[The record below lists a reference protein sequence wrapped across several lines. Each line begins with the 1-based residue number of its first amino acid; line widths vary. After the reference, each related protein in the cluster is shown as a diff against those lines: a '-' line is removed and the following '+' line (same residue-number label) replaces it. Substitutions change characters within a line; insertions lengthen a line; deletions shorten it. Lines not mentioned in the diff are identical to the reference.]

1 MKKPSVNFL
10 RGSGLS
16 TRLIVW
22 GLLLILFTAGTIWTI
37 LHLQSLASD
46 QEGTLRNNAMMQ
58 LLTEQIETQSTK
70 ALQGDNPSLVSLS
83 YSINQ
88 FQEKLSSQRQFLDP
102 KLLEFS
108 NKTSQSWGLYEK
120 QLDKIIKTGPQIQ
133 VISESASYI
142 RDSLPELKN
151 ISNQIANAIS
161 ADEGSDKALVVVALR
176 QLELSERIEN
186 GLNKIMRGDTE
197 ALGAVESFVRDL
209 TQFGR
214 GLSTM
219 QNGNQAAGVFSV
231 KDLSVIEMLRKN
243 SILFTS
249 INDKARD
256 IEQITSELWSFN
268 QTGDS
273 LPGLSEDLR
282 NQLKEFEETTSDF
295 YTQSSLWSKI
305 AAVLAFLALLSFV
318 GFLYSIYGFTKHQ
331 LEDEKERNDNNQR
344 AILRLL
350 DEMSSLAEGD
360 LTVAATVSE
369 DITGAIADSVNFA
382 IEQLR
387 TLVRTINDTSVKV
400 TTAASDSSGVARQ
413 LAGASARQSR
423 QMVSVSSAVT
433 EMSKSIDRVSKNAKD
448 STSVAERSVVL
459 AQNGVSTVRQT
470 ISGMDTIRQQIQETS
485 KRIKR
490 LGESSQEIGN
500 IVSLINDI
508 ADQTNILA
516 LNAAIQAS
524 AAGEAGRGF
533 AVVADEV
540 QRLAERSAAAT
551 KQIEGLV
558 KTIQSDTSEAVVSM
572 EASTTQVVEGAQQA
586 EQAGKALSEIE
597 TVSRSLAGIIS
608 GISTEATEQASSSA
622 RIAKTMT
629 AIRDIT
635 AQTSAGTTHTAKS
648 INRLAELSE
657 DLQSSVSG
665 FRLPEEVIQPK
676 GDNVDVQ
683 YDASTEMMESVEFS
697 ELKEAA
703 PDKSLEKAG

>member
-16 TRLIVW
+16 TRLVVW
-22 GLLLILFTAGTIWTI
+22 GLLLILFTAGTIWTV
-37 LHLQSLASD
+37 LHLQSLTSD
-46 QEGTLRNNAMMQ
+46 QEGTLRNNALMQ

-70 ALQGDNPSLVSLS
+70 ALQGDNPALVNLS

-88 FQEKLSSQRQFLDP
+88 FEEKLSTQRKFLDP
-102 KLLEFS
+102 KLLDFS
-108 NKTSQSWGLYEK
+108 NETAQSWGLYEK
-120 QLDKIIKTGPQIQ
+120 QLDKIVKTGPQIQ
-133 VISESASYI
+133 VISDSATYI
-142 RDSLPELKN
+142 EDSLPELKN
-151 ISNQIANAIS
+151 LSNQIASAIS
-161 ADEGSDKALVVVALR
+161 ADEESDKALVVVALR

-186 GLNKIMRGDTE
+186 GLNKILRGDTE

-231 KDLSVIEMLRKN
+231 KSLSVQEMLRKN

-282 NQLKEFEETTSDF
+282 KQLKEFEETASDF
-295 YTQSSLWSKI
+295 YAQRSLWSKI
-305 AAVLAFLALLSFV
+305 AAVLAFLGLLSFV

-400 TTAASDSSGVARQ
+400 TTAATDSSGVARQ

-448 STSVAERSVVL
+448 STSVAKRSVAL
-459 AQNGVSTVRQT
+459 AQNGVTTVRQT
-470 ISGMDTIRQQIQETS
+470 IAGMDTIRQQIQETS

-558 KTIQSDTSEAVVSM
+558 KTIQSDTSEAVISM

-648 INRLAELSE
+648 INRLAELSG

-676 GDNVDVQ
+676 GDNVDVN
-683 YDASTEMMESVEFS
+683 YDPSTEVMEAVELS
-697 ELKEAA
+697 EIKKAM

>member
-1 MKKPSVNFL
+1 MNLPKINIF
-10 RGSGLS
+10 RGSGLT
-16 TRLIVW
+16 TRLIIW
-22 GLLLILFTAGTIWTI
+22 GVLFIIFTVASIWSV
-37 LHLQSLASD
+37 LHLQSLTDDEQGA
-46 QEGTLRNNAMMQ
+46 LRNNSMMQ
-58 LLTEQIETQSTK
+58 LVTERIDTQSNK
-70 ALQGDNPSLVSLS
+70 ALQGDNVALVQLS
-83 YSINQ
+83 ASIVRFEDYLTKQ
-88 FQEKLSSQRQFLDP
+88 GGFLDP
-102 KLLEFS
+102 SLNEFYS
-108 NKTSQSWGLYEK
+108 KSRSDWSVYEK
-120 QLDKIIKTGPQIQ
+120 QLDKIIQTGPQIK
-133 VISESASYI
+133 VISESADYI
-142 RDSLPELKN
+142 NDSLPELKKL
-151 ISNQIANAIS
+151 SNDVANSLSQS
-161 ADEGSDKALVVVALR
+161 ADAEKPILTIALR
-176 QLELSERIEN
+176 QLELAERIEN
-186 GLNKIMRGDTE
+186 RLNKIMRGDAE
-197 ALGAVESFVRDL
+197 ALGAVDPFIRDL
-209 TQFGR
+209 TQFGKA
-214 GLSTM
+214 LSTM
-219 QNGNQAAGVFSV
+219 QNGNQAAGVFSI
-231 KDLSVIEMLRKN
+231 KDLPVREMLRKN

-273 LPGLSEDLR
+273 LPGLSENLR
-282 NQLKEFEETTSDF
+282 TQLNEFEETLTDF
-295 YTQSSLWSKI
+295 YAQRSWWSKI
-305 AAVLAFLALLSFV
+305 AMVLAGLALLSFV
-318 GFLYSIYGFTKHQ
+318 GFLFSIYGFTRQK
-331 LEDEKERNDNNQR
+331 LEEEKERNENNQR

-400 TTAASDSSGVARQ
+400 TTAASDTSGVAKQ

-433 EMSKSIDRVSKNAKD
+433 EMSRSIDRVSKNARD
-448 STSVAERSVVL
+448 SSGVAERSVKL

-558 KTIQSDTSEAVVSM
+558 KTIQSDTGEAVISM
-572 EASTTQVVEGAQQA
+572 EASTAQVVEGAQQA
-586 EQAGKALSEIE
+586 EAAGKALSEIE
-597 TVSRSLAGIIS
+597 TVSRSLAGLIN
-608 GISTEATEQASSSA
+608 GISTEATEQASSSSK
-622 RIAKTMT
+622 IAKTMT

-635 AQTSAGTTHTAKS
+635 AQTSAGTTHTANS

-665 FRLPEEVIQPK
+665 FRLPEETIQPK
-676 GDNVDVQ
+676 GDNVSVGYNADTAMIEGSGIDQ
-683 YDASTEMMESVEFS
+683 LREASQASGQGKVS
-697 ELKEAA
+697 
-703 PDKSLEKAG
+703 

>member
-1 MKKPSVNFL
+1 MKKPSLNIL

-22 GLLLILFTAGTIWTI
+22 GILLIMFTAGAIWTV
-37 LHLQSLASD
+37 LHLQNLGKN
-46 QEGTLRNNAMMQ
+46 QQGTLSNNAMMQ
-58 LLTEQIETQSTK
+58 LLTEQLDTQSTK
-70 ALQGDNPSLVSLS
+70 ALQGDNPALVNLS
-83 YSINQ
+83 YSIDQ
-88 FQEKLSSQRQFLDP
+88 FEEKLAKQRQFLDP
-102 KLLEFS
+102 KLQEVA
-108 NKTSQSWGLYEK
+108 NKTAESWRKYEK
-120 QLDKIIKTGPQIQ
+120 QLDKIVKTGPQIQ

-142 RDSLPELKN
+142 RDSLPELKSV
-151 ISNQIANAIS
+151 SNQIVNSIS
-161 ADEGSDKALVVVALR
+161 ADADSDKPLVVVAMR
-176 QLELSERIEN
+176 QLELEERIEN

-209 TQFGR
+209 TQFGK
-214 GLSTM
+214 GLGTM

-231 KDLSVIEMLRKN
+231 KDVSVREMLRKN
-243 SILFTS
+243 SIIFTS

-268 QTGDS
+268 QTGES

-282 NQLKEFEETTSDF
+282 KQLKEFEETVADF
-295 YTQSSLWSKI
+295 YTQRSWLSKI
-305 AAVLAFLALLSFV
+305 AAVLAGLALLSFV
-318 GFLYSIYGFTKHQ
+318 GFLYSIYGFTKQQ

-387 TLVRTINDTSVKV
+387 SLVRTINDTSVKV
-400 TTAASDSSGVARQ
+400 TTAATDTSGIARQ

-448 STSVAERSVVL
+448 SSSVAERSVTL
-459 AQNGVSTVRQT
+459 AQNGVATVRQT

-597 TVSRSLAGIIS
+597 TVSRSLAGLIS
-608 GISTEATEQASSSA
+608 GISTEATEQASSSSK
-622 RIAKTMT
+622 IAKTMT

-648 INRLAELSE
+648 INRLAELSG

-665 FRLPEEVIQPK
+665 FRLPEETIQPK
-676 GDNVDVQ
+676 GDNIDVQ
-683 YDASTEMMESVEFS
+683 YDASTEMMEAVSFDTTDAVSANE
-697 ELKEAA
+697 
-703 PDKSLEKAG
+703 SLEKAG